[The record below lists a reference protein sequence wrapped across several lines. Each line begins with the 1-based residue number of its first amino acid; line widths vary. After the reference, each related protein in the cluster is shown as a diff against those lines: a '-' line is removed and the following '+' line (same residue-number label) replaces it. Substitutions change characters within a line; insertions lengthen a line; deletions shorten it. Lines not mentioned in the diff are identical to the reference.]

1 MLPLTPPITE
11 SISRIAPNGPCTDAA
26 APRGQECLLAITDG
40 GLTAL
45 RLPSLGVKAQAYRTS
60 GAQRFLWLPE
70 RSAVAVARAP
80 GIGKHA
86 RCEVEHLPSHG
97 ADAELAPPAGR

>member
-1 MLPLTPPITE
+1 MLPLTPPISE
-11 SISRIAPNGPCTDAA
+11 SISRIAPNA
-26 APRGQECLLAITDG
+26 APSDPSAARGQECLLAITHG

-60 GAQRFLWLPE
+60 GATRFQWLPE

-86 RCEVEHLPSHG
+86 RCVTLI
-97 ADAELAPPAGR
+97 PA